1 MALAGDI
8 QDFDLAD
15 IIQMIGRNR
24 KTGKLIISGAR
35 NFVTIYFKEGRAVFA
50 SPAHQRDYLG
60 NILIR
65 RGVVS
70 RRDVEDAL
78 TVQRKLRKAGQNVRI
93 GAILAAK
100 GAISRKTLETFISIQ
115 IQETVVAALT
125 EKSGRFEF
133 LPEMELDDGDILV
146 TVDPEWMILE
156 STRQL
161 DEWDQVGERAPAPD
175 TIFII
180 NPDPEMVATTNLGM
194 DEWRL
199 ISLVNGLRT
208 VEEVVNRAG
217 TSRLSAL
224 RTLSR
229 LTELK
234 VIVKSRPGHSPKNSW
249 SLVPEAFRPPPPPAK
264 NILGRII
271 DRIKGM

>member
-1 MALAGDI
+1 VALAGDI

-100 GAISRKTLETFISIQ
+100 GAISRKTLEKFISIQ
-115 IQETVVAALT
+115 IQETVIAALT

-175 TIFII
+175 TIFTI
-180 NPDPEMVATTNLGM
+180 NPDPEMAATTNLGM

-249 SLVPEAFRPPPPPAK
+249 SLVPDAFRPPPPPTK